1 MQMNMVRAGGNRF
14 SICSNISIG
23 FHQGMYGHPYFVCSA
38 YLNIDQKRAGSFVYR
53 GYFTG
58 NAKKLDL
65 SVQGYVV
72 PNR

>member
-1 MQMNMVRAGGNRF
+1 
-14 SICSNISIG
+14 
-23 FHQGMYGHPYFVCSA
+23 MYGHPYFVCSA